1 MAQEEGFN
9 RKLQHLEKEKKKLED
24 RIKSENDRGKNYEA
38 MLRKVNEER
47 EEERRQTMMDQDNM
61 MRNLQKMQKERE
73 DLTRILQ

>member
-1 MAQEEGFN
+1 
-9 RKLQHLEKEKKKLED
+9 
-24 RIKSENDRGKNYEA
+24 

-73 DLTRILQ
+73 DLQRILHEN